1 MRINCLRWN
10 NMSKSF
16 PTVTRLTAQKKGK
29 AAYAVVWEVI
39 SEKHAD
45 FRLPGYLSGPKCRTV
60 ARIASA
66 DDSDPHSSSLL
77 LGLTPDKL
85 NV

>member
-1 MRINCLRWN
+1 MGY
-10 NMSKSF
+10 
-16 PTVTRLTAQKKGK
+16 AQNKKGK

-45 FRLPGYLSGPKCRTV
+45 FRLPGYLSGAKGGTD

-66 DDSDPHSSSLL
+66 DDSDPHSFVPAPGTNAGQAQRLRV
-77 LGLTPDKL
+77 GPYEE
-85 NV
+85 